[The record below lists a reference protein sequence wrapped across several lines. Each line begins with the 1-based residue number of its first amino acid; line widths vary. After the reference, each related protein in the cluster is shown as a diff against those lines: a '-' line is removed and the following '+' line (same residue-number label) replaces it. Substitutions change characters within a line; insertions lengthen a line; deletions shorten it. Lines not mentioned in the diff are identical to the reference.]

1 MRQILTLLAAMLLTA
16 YSKDS
21 EVKAATMQEAGKTL
35 VVYYSYTNNCHE
47 IVTSLTSQLT
57 ADVMRI
63 EPADKTQKYEANNY
77 AIGTALLN
85 AIKANPNDAASY
97 PAIDPVSITDLS
109 QYQNIII
116 VTPLW
121 WSQMAAIMQTYLFNY
136 GAQMAGKNVGLIVS
150 NHSSGISGVVADAE
164 RLVKNVTWM
173 GDALWVNNA
182 NHSNRASLIQNWL
195 PTLNFAAQTTL
206 DKVYISIDGKTQSV
220 TLVDNSATQALVEKL
235 QQASVRTTL
244 NNNGDFEVWGALG
257 FSLPTSDEQ
266 ITALPGD
273 VILYNGSN
281 ICLFYGSN
289 SWSYTRLGRINGL
302 SESELRTFMKAGES
316 NITITLLISESAG
329 TVVALIDAIG
339 TVEYNDDCKAKID
352 AARKAYEEL
361 TDAEKALVVN
371 YGTLTTAETTYATL
385 KYAAEQAAADLAAA
399 NAVIAKIDA
408 IGTVE
413 YNDDCK
419 AKIDA
424 AREAYEELTDA
435 QKALVTNYDVLTTAE
450 TTYAV
455 LKDAA
460 EQATADLAAANAVI
474 AKIDAIGTVEY
485 NDDCKAKIDAAREA
499 YEELTDAQ
507 KALVTNY
514 DVLTTAEANYEKLN
528 KNATEI
534 VNVKS
539 TTNAY
544 IWYDLNGRR
553 LQSQPNRKGVYIM
566 NGKKYFIK

>member
-1 MRQILTLLAAMLLTA
+1 MLLTA

-460 EQATADLAAANAVI
+460 EQAAADLAAANAVI
-474 AKIDAIGTVEY
+474 AKIDAIGTMEY